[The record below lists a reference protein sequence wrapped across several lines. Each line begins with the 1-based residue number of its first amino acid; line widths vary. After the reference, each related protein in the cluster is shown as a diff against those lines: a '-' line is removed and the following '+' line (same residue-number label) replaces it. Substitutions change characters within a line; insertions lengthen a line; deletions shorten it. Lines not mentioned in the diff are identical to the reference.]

1 MQGTIKKFKG
11 NLEETLGEQV
21 NVGLWNLAIGLRNV
35 ENGFWNLDCDT
46 WRLYSETCRSYCEIC
61 IVKLGNRIVKLCRG
75 DCETLTPD
83 CETLKRDFET
93 QKSDHETP
101 CWDSESPCRRN
112 SYHVENNR
120 KYQSDLQ
127 VPQAEVDTCMLCRSW
142 KNKNPI
148 VHTQGQFQFWWG
160 WEFWYLLSYHC
171 THSMSN
177 SNAMRWEFVKKKS
190 LPLYTFKVNRVG
202 NFDIF

>member
-1 MQGTIKKFKG
+1 MQWTIKKFKG
-11 NLEETLGEQV
+11 DLEETLGEQV

-46 WRLYSETCRSYCEIC
+46 WRLYSETCRSYCETC

-101 CWDSESPCRRN
+101 CWDSESPCRRS

-127 VPQAEVDTCMLCRSW
+127 VPQAEVDTCMPCRSW
-142 KNKNPI
+142 KNTNPI

-171 THSMSN
+171 THSISN
-177 SNAMRWEFVKKKS
+177 SNAMRWEFV
-190 LPLYTFKVNRVG
+190 
-202 NFDIF
+202 

>member
-46 WRLYSETCRSYCEIC
+46 WRLYSETCRSYCETC

-93 QKSDHETP
+93 QKADHWNSLLGFWKSMQEKLI
-101 CWDSESPCRRN
+101 PCRKQQKV
-112 SYHVENNR
+112 SI
-120 KYQSDLQ
+120 
-127 VPQAEVDTCMLCRSW
+127 RS
-142 KNKNPI
+142 PSA
-148 VHTQGQFQFWWG
+148 TGRG
-160 WEFWYLLSYHC
+160 WHLHAMSKLKKQKPYC
-171 THSMSN
+171 THSRSI
-177 SNAMRWEFVKKKS
+177 SI
-190 LPLYTFKVNRVG
+190 LVG
-202 NFDIF
+202 VGILISS

>member
-11 NLEETLGEQV
+11 NLEKTLGEQV

-46 WRLYSETCRSYCEIC
+46 WRLYSETCRSYCETC

-101 CWDSESPCRRN
+101 CWDSESPCRIS
-112 SYHVENNR
+112 SYHVENSR

-127 VPQAEVDTCMLCRSW
+127 VPQAEVDTCMPCRSW
-142 KNKNPI
+142 KNTNPI

-171 THSMSN
+171 THSISN
-177 SNAMRWEFVKKKS
+177 SNAMSWEFV
-190 LPLYTFKVNRVG
+190 
-202 NFDIF
+202 